1 MIGLLKRGLSS
12 LSDTVMSTEILIKAN
27 TDSKHLEKALR
38 IARDIEDK
46 LSAYKENSYISRINR
61 QAGKEGVSCPP
72 EVVEVIREALS
83 IARETEGLFDP
94 TVGAIV
100 HGLFGFGTGRERIP
114 SEGEIERVREL
125 VDYRRVKVE
134 GNVVF
139 LERKGMRLDLG
150 GIAKGWTAQKLA
162 EFLIGK
168 GADKVLVSI
177 GGEICCCG
185 REWKIAIKGREGR
198 GYLGI
203 LYTPEDKTTIST
215 SGNYERFIGDTDH
228 HHIINPPKGRP
239 ERIYS
244 SLTLVERGFKGARA
258 DALTTACF
266 NIYPSAIRRFTK
278 SYIMILKDSGEV
290 LIGEETFKSMRGF
303 YLRGG
308 I

>member
-27 TDSKHLEKALR
+27 TDSRHLKEALR

-46 LSAYKENSYISRINR
+46 LSAYRENSYISRINR
-61 QAGKEGVSCPP
+61 QAGREGVHCPP
-72 EVVEVIREALS
+72 EVVEIIRESLS

-94 TVGAIV
+94 TIGSIV
-100 HGLFGFGTGRERIP
+100 HGLFGFGTERERIP
-114 SEGEIERVREL
+114 AEEEIERAREL

-162 EFLIGK
+162 EFLIER
-168 GADKVLVSI
+168 GADRVLVSI

-185 REWKIAIKGREGR
+185 REWRIAIKDGKGK

-203 LYTPEDKTTIST
+203 LLTSEGRTTIST
-215 SGNYERFIGDTDH
+215 SGNYERFIGNPDY

-244 SLTLVERGFKGARA
+244 GLTLIERGFRGARV

-266 NIYPSAIRRFTK
+266 NTYPSAVRRFTK
-278 SYIMILKDSGEV
+278 SYIMILKGGGEV
-290 LIGEETFKSMRGF
+290 LMGEEVLKGVKGL
-303 YLRGG
+303 YLKGRV
-308 I
+308 